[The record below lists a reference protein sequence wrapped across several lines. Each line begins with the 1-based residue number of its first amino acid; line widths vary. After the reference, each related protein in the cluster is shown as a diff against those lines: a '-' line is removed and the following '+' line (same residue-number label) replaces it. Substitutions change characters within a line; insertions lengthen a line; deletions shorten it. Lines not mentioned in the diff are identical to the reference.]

1 MTVTPFRI
9 AGFAA
14 LIVAALTLNGSISF
28 AQQGDHADKPPA
40 RPRLADIMQGVQW
53 RHINLWSA
61 AKARNWELAGYE
73 TKQIRAR
80 LEDAASLYQSL
91 PVSELT
97 TMAKPLDAVAA
108 AIAAKDSAAF
118 AKAYAGLTT
127 GCNSCHD
134 SVKLGFVVIKTPTS
148 DPFGDQDFRAGKK

>member
-1 MTVTPFRI
+1 MTALPFRL

-14 LIVAALTLNGSISF
+14 LMVAALMLNGSPTL

-53 RHINLWSA
+53 RHMKLWFA
-61 AKARNWELAGYE
+61 AKAHNWELAGYE

-91 PVSELT
+91 PVSDLT

-108 AIAAKDSAAF
+108 AIAAKDYAAF
-118 AKAYAGLTT
+118 TKAYAGLTT
-127 GCNSCHD
+127 GCNGCHD

-148 DPFGDQDFRAGKK
+148 DPFADQDFRLPKK